1 MDDSVAMLQSVDG
14 SPEVNGRRHW
24 MGLLARAAL
33 DELEQGIGALPPP
46 AHEWLRR
53 PETGL
58 FMLRGRI
65 GGTGDRFNL
74 GEVTVTRCALRLAT
88 GETGVAYVRGRSHR
102 HAELAALADAL
113 LQSPLHREAAQQT
126 LIAPL
131 ERSAESARMR
141 MQQQAQSTRVEFFTV
156 AREAS
161 A

>member
-1 MDDSVAMLQSVDG
+1 
-14 SPEVNGRRHW
+14 

-33 DELEQGIGALPPP
+33 DDLEQGIAALAHAP
-46 AHEWLRR
+46 HEWLRR

-113 LQSPLHREAAQQT
+113 LQSPLHREAVQRT

-131 ERSAESARMR
+131 ERSTESARMH
-141 MQQQAQSTRVEFFTV
+141 MHQQAQSTRVEFFTV
-156 AREAS
+156 AREAGT
-161 A
+161 

>member
-1 MDDSVAMLQSVDG
+1 
-14 SPEVNGRRHW
+14 

-113 LQSPLHREAAQQT
+113 LQSPLHREAVQQT

>member
-1 MDDSVAMLQSVDG
+1 
-14 SPEVNGRRHW
+14 

-33 DELEQGIGALPPP
+33 DELEQGIGALVP
-46 AHEWLRR
+46 APHEWLRR

-113 LQSPLHREAAQQT
+113 LQSPLHREAAQRT

-131 ERSAESARMR
+131 ERSAESARTR

-156 AREAS
+156 AREAG

>member
-1 MDDSVAMLQSVDG
+1 
-14 SPEVNGRRHW
+14 

-33 DELEQGIGALPPP
+33 DELEHGIGALAPA
-46 AHEWLRR
+46 AHEWRRR

-74 GEVTVTRCALRLAT
+74 GEVTVTRCALRLAS

-113 LQSPLHREAAQQT
+113 LQSPLHREAAQRT

-131 ERSAESARMR
+131 ERSAESARTR

-156 AREAS
+156 AREVGA
-161 A
+161 